1 LPISTPLSL
10 CYRLGMPVPRSESTA
25 TPHGQRTL
33 AALSAAQLTA
43 SKRPFLQY
51 LTSLIQTAR
60 WQLFAAVLI
69 MTFTSL
75 TEGLGV
81 ALLFPILQVAGF
93 NLANQ
98 GHVGHYT
105 GEVRDLLVLSGLRP
119 SLWLAT
125 LLLIFML
132 LMALRSLF
140 SRIQSVLTFRTALGY
155 ELALSRRLYQ
165 AIINADWLFLVR
177 RRSSDF
183 THALTAELA
192 RVATCTYLLI
202 GALANGI
209 LALVYIAIALKLS
222 AGMTLLVLAT
232 GAVLLLLSRRWMRD
246 VHRGGSAVSE
256 SVSEVYSAATEH
268 LQNLKAMKFYDA
280 QTSDLEMFSSLQSS
294 ALQQSLQNTRSQAA
308 AAFWF
313 EAGSLLVLGAIIFA
327 SLQILNVAPA
337 SILLLLAVFTRLFPR
352 LAAGQSQLQAF
363 LTELPAFENLM
374 TIYQECVAN
383 AEVPSGPGPPPDLS
397 PAHEIR
403 LDHVGFRYEPDRP
416 LVLDDLS
423 LAIAAGRVTAI
434 VGSSGAGK
442 STVADLINGLLAPLT
457 GQVLVD
463 GVELTPQTARAWRRH
478 VGYVAQDTV
487 LFHDTV
493 RNNLR
498 WANPD
503 ASEKEMRESLG
514 LAAAEFVFELPQGLD
529 TTVGDRGMLLSHG
542 QRQRIAL
549 ARALLRK
556 PGLLILDEATS
567 SLDFDNEKRILDAI
581 ERLQGRA
588 TVLLIAHRISAIQRA
603 EIIYVIENGRVAESG
618 DWQSLS
624 NQPSHRV
631 GSLFRLQDA
640 MA

>member
-1 LPISTPLSL
+1 
-10 CYRLGMPVPRSESTA
+10 MPAPRSDSPA
-25 TPHGQRTL
+25 APHGQRAL
-33 AALSAAQLTA
+33 AALSADQLA
-43 SKRPFLQY
+43 AYRRPILEFLS
-51 LTSLIQTAR
+51 SLIRIAR
-60 WQLFAAVLI
+60 WQLLAAVLI

-105 GEVRDLLVLSGLRP
+105 GEVRVLLVQSGLSP

-140 SRIQSVLTFRTALGY
+140 SRVQSVLTFRTVLTY

-202 GALANGI
+202 GTMSNAI
-209 LALVYIAIALKLS
+209 LALVYIGLALKLS
-222 AGMTLLVLAT
+222 AGMTCLVLAT
-232 GAVLLLLSRRWMRD
+232 GAVLLLVSRRWMRA
-246 VHRGGSAVSE
+246 VHASGTAVSE
-256 SVSEVYSAATEH
+256 SVSEVYASATEH

-280 QTSDLEMFSSLQSS
+280 QSSDLAMFSSLQSS
-294 ALQQSLQNTRSQAA
+294 ALQQSLESTRSQAA

-313 EAGSLLVLGAIIFA
+313 EAGSLMVLGGIIFA

-337 SILLLLAVFTRLFPR
+337 SILLLLAVFTRLIPR
-352 LAAGQSQLQAF
+352 LAAGQNQLQAF
-363 LTELPAFENLM
+363 LSELPAFENLM
-374 TIYQECVAN
+374 TIYRECLAN
-383 AEVPSGPGPPPDLS
+383 AEVPAAAGPGPSL
-397 PAHEIR
+397 AHEIR
-403 LDHVGFRYEPDRP
+403 LEQVGFRYDAQRP
-416 LVLDDLS
+416 MVLEDLS
-423 LAIAAGRVTAI
+423 LTIAAGKVTAI

-442 STVADLINGLLAPLT
+442 STLADLVNGLLSPLT
-457 GQVLVD
+457 GRVLVD
-463 GVELTPQTARAWRRH
+463 GAELTAQSARAWRRH

-493 RNNLR
+493 RANLR
-498 WANPD
+498 WAKPE
-503 ASEKEMRESLG
+503 ASEEEMRESLC

-567 SLDFDNEKRILDAI
+567 SLDLDNEKRILDAI
-581 ERLQGRA
+581 ERLQGRT
-588 TVLLIAHRISAIQRA
+588 TVLLIAHRVSAIQRA
-603 EIIYVIENGRVAESG
+603 EMIYVIEHGSVAELG
-618 DWQSLS
+618 DWPSLS
-624 NQPSHRV
+624 NSPSSRV
-631 GSLFRLQDA
+631 GSLFRLQDVFA
-640 MA
+640 

>member
-1 LPISTPLSL
+1 
-10 CYRLGMPVPRSESTA
+10 MPAPRSESA
-25 TPHGQRTL
+25 PHAAVSLDL
-33 AALSAAQLTA
+33 AS
-43 SKRPFLQY
+43 SKRPFQQY
-51 LTSLIQTAR
+51 ISSLIQIAR
-60 WQLFAAVLI
+60 WQLVAAVVI
-69 MTFTSL
+69 MTVTSL

-105 GEVRDLLVLSGLRP
+105 GEVRDLLVRSGLRP
-119 SLWLAT
+119 SLWLAS

-132 LMALRSLF
+132 LMTLRSLF
-140 SRIQSVLTFRTALGY
+140 SRMQSVLTLHTALTY
-155 ELALSRRLYQ
+155 ELSLGRRLYQ
-165 AIINADWLFLVR
+165 AIINADWLFLVS

-183 THALTAELA
+183 THALTGELT
-192 RVATCTYLLI
+192 RVSTCTYLVIATL
-202 GALANGI
+202 GNAI

-222 AGMTLLVLAT
+222 AGMTSLVLAT
-232 GAVLLLLSRRWMRD
+232 GAILLLFSRRWMRA
-246 VHRGGSAVSE
+246 VHQSGAAVSE

-280 QTSDLEMFSSLQSS
+280 QTSDLQMFSSLQSS
-294 ALQQSLQNTRSQAA
+294 ALQQTLESTRSQAA
-308 AAFWF
+308 GAFWF
-313 EAGSLLVLGAIIFA
+313 EAGSLIVLGAIIFA

-352 LAAGQSQLQAF
+352 LAATQGQLQAF
-363 LTELPAFENLM
+363 LSELPAFENLM
-374 TIYQECVAN
+374 TIYRECVAN
-383 AEVPSGPGPPPDLS
+383 AESPGSLSSGPAL
-397 PAHEIR
+397 AHEIR
-403 LDHVGFRYEPDRP
+403 LERVGFRYDADRP
-416 LVLDDLS
+416 LVLSDLS
-423 LAIAAGRVTAI
+423 LTIAAGRVTAI

-442 STVADLINGLLAPLT
+442 STVADLVNGLLSPGT
-457 GQVLVD
+457 GRVLID
-463 GVELTPQTARAWRRH
+463 GVELTPQAARAWRRH

-487 LFHDTV
+487 LFHNTV
-493 RNNLR
+493 RANLS
-498 WANPD
+498 WANPH
-503 ASEKEMRESLG
+503 ASEQEMKESLS

-581 ERLQGRA
+581 ERLKGRA
-588 TVLLIAHRISAIQRA
+588 TVLLIAHRVSAIQRA
-603 EIIYVIENGRVAESG
+603 DIIYLIENGSVAESG
-618 DWQSLS
+618 DWQTLS
-624 NQPSHRV
+624 SRPSQRV

-640 MA
+640 LA

>member
-1 LPISTPLSL
+1 
-10 CYRLGMPVPRSESTA
+10 MPAPRSDSPA
-25 TPHGQRTL
+25 TPNGQRTL
-33 AALSAAQLTA
+33 AALSADQLAA
-43 SKRPFLQY
+43 SRRPILEY
-51 LTSLIQTAR
+51 ISSLIRTAR
-60 WQLFAAVLI
+60 WQLLAAVLI
-69 MTFTSL
+69 MAFTSL

-105 GEVRDLLVLSGLRP
+105 GEVRALLVQSRLSP

-140 SRIQSVLTFRTALGY
+140 SRVQSVLTFRTVLTY

-183 THALTAELA
+183 THALTAELT

-202 GALANGI
+202 GTMSNAI
-209 LALVYIAIALKLS
+209 LAVVYIAIALKLS
-222 AGMTLLVLAT
+222 AGMTSLVLAT
-232 GAVLLLLSRRWMRD
+232 GAVLLLVSRRWMRA
-246 VHRGGSAVSE
+246 VHASGTAVSE
-256 SVSEVYSAATEH
+256 SVSEVYASATEH

-280 QTSDLEMFSSLQSS
+280 QSSDLAMFSSLQSS
-294 ALQQSLQNTRSQAA
+294 ALQQSLESTRSQAA

-313 EAGSLLVLGAIIFA
+313 EAGSLMLLGGIVFA
-327 SLQILNVAPA
+327 SLEILNVAPA
-337 SILLLLAVFTRLFPR
+337 SILLLLAVFTRLIPR

-363 LTELPAFENLM
+363 LSELPAFENLM
-374 TIYQECVAN
+374 TIYRECVAN
-383 AEVPSGPGPPPDLS
+383 AEVPGAAGPPPL
-397 PAHEIR
+397 AHEIR
-403 LDHVGFRYEPDRP
+403 LERVGFRYEALRP
-416 LVLDDLS
+416 MVLEDLS
-423 LAIAAGRVTAI
+423 LTIAAGKVTAI

-442 STVADLINGLLAPLT
+442 STVADLVNGLLSPLT
-457 GQVLVD
+457 GRVLVD
-463 GVELTPQTARAWRRH
+463 DAELTPQSARAWRRH

-493 RNNLR
+493 RANLR
-498 WANPD
+498 WAKPD
-503 ASEKEMRESLG
+503 ASEQEMRESLS

-567 SLDFDNEKRILDAI
+567 SLDLDNEKRILDAI
-581 ERLQGRA
+581 EQLQGRT
-588 TVLLIAHRISAIQRA
+588 TVLLIAHRVSAIQRA
-603 EIIYVIENGRVAESG
+603 QMIYVIDNGGVAELG

-624 NQPSHRV
+624 SRPSQRV

-640 MA
+640 LA

>member
-1 LPISTPLSL
+1 
-10 CYRLGMPVPRSESTA
+10 MPVPRSDS
-25 TPHGQRTL
+25 TL
-33 AALSAAQLTA
+33 AGRSL
-43 SKRPFLQY
+43 LQY
-51 LTSLIQTAR
+51 ISSLIQIAR
-60 WQLFAAVLI
+60 WQLFAAVVI

-105 GEVRDLLVLSGLRP
+105 GEVRALLVHSGLRP
-119 SLWLAT
+119 SLWLAF
-125 LLLIFML
+125 LLMIFML

-140 SRIQSVLTFRTALGY
+140 NRVQSVLTFRTVLTF

-165 AIINADWLFLVR
+165 AIINSDWLFLVR

-183 THALTAELA
+183 THALTAEMT

-202 GALANGI
+202 GTVSSAI
-209 LALVYIAIALKLS
+209 LSLVYIAIALKLS
-222 AGMTLLVLAT
+222 TGMTLLVLAT
-232 GAVLLLLSRRWMRD
+232 GAVLLLVSRRWMRS
-246 VHRGGSAVSE
+246 VHQSGTAVSE
-256 SVSEVYSAATEH
+256 SMSEVYSAATEH

-280 QTSDLEMFSSLQSS
+280 QTSDLAMFSSLQSS
-294 ALQQSLQNTRSQAA
+294 ALQQSFDNTRGQAA

-313 EAGSLLVLGAIIFA
+313 EAGSLLLLGAIIFA
-327 SLQILNVAPA
+327 SLQILNIAPA

-352 LAAGQSQLQAF
+352 LEAGQSQLQAF
-363 LTELPAFENLM
+363 LSEVPAFENLM
-374 TIYQECVAN
+374 RIQGECVAN
-383 AEVPSGPGPPPDLS
+383 AEIPATSGSGPAL
-397 PAHEIR
+397 AHEIR
-403 LDHVGFRYEPDRP
+403 LERVSFRYEIDRP

-423 LAIAAGRVTAI
+423 LTIAAGKVTAI

-442 STVADLINGLLAPLT
+442 STVADLVDGLLSPLT
-457 GQVLVD
+457 GRVLVD
-463 GVELTPQTARAWRRH
+463 GVELTPQAARSWRRH

-493 RNNLR
+493 RANLR

-503 ASEKEMRESLG
+503 ATEHEMQESLG
-514 LAAAEFVFELPQGLD
+514 LAAADFVFALPQGLD

-567 SLDFDNEKRILDAI
+567 SLDFDNENRILEAI
-581 ERLQGRA
+581 EQLLSRT

-603 EIIYVIENGRVAESG
+603 AMIYVVENGRVAEYG
-618 DWQSLS
+618 DWQSLIS
-624 NQPSHRV
+624 RPSHRV

-640 MA
+640 LA

>member
-1 LPISTPLSL
+1 
-10 CYRLGMPVPRSESTA
+10 MPFPRSDSPA

-33 AALSAAQLTA
+33 AALSAGRLAA

-51 LTSLIQTAR
+51 LSSLMQIAR
-60 WQLFAAVLI
+60 WQLIAAVVI

-105 GEVRDLLVLSGLRP
+105 GEVRALLLRSGLRP
-119 SLWLAT
+119 TLWLAT

-140 SRIQSVLTFRTALGY
+140 SRMQSVLTFRTVLTY

-183 THALTAELA
+183 THALTGELT

-202 GALANGI
+202 GTLANAI

-222 AGMTLLVLAT
+222 AGMTSLVLAT
-232 GAVLLLLSRRWMRD
+232 GAALLLVSRRWMRA
-246 VHRGGSAVSE
+246 VHESGTAVSE

-294 ALQQSLQNTRSQAA
+294 ALQQSLNNTRGQAA

-313 EAGSLLVLGAIIFA
+313 EAGSLIVLGAIIFA

-337 SILLLLAVFTRLFPR
+337 SMLLLLAVFTRLFPR

-363 LTELPAFENLM
+363 LSELPAFENLM
-374 TIYQECVAN
+374 TIYSECAAN
-383 AEVPSGPGPPPDLS
+383 AEVPGAIGPGPALT
-397 PAHEIR
+397 HEIR
-403 LDHVGFRYEPDRP
+403 LDRVGFRYDAERP
-416 LVLDDLS
+416 LVLENLS
-423 LAIAAGRVTAI
+423 LTIAAGRVTAI

-442 STVADLINGLLAPLT
+442 STVADLVNGLLSPIT
-457 GQVLVD
+457 GRVLVD

-493 RNNLR
+493 RANLR

-503 ASEKEMRESLG
+503 ASEQEMRESLG

-581 ERLQGRA
+581 ERLKGRA
-588 TVLLIAHRISAIQRA
+588 TILLIAHRVSAIQRA
-603 EIIYVIENGRVAESG
+603 EMIYVIEAGCVAESG
-618 DWQSLS
+618 DWQGLS
-624 NQPSHRV
+624 SRPSHRV

-640 MA
+640 LA

>member
-1 LPISTPLSL
+1 
-10 CYRLGMPVPRSESTA
+10 MPVPPIDSPA
-25 TPHGQRTL
+25 TPH
-33 AALSAAQLTA
+33 AQWTA
-43 SKRPFLQY
+43 DRWSESKHPILQY
-51 LTSLIQTAR
+51 ISSLIQIAR
-60 WQLFAAVLI
+60 WRLVAAVVI
-69 MTFTSL
+69 MTITSL

-105 GEVRDLLVLSGLRP
+105 GEVRELLLHSGLAPR
-119 SLWLAT
+119 LWLAT

-140 SRIQSVLTFRTALGY
+140 SRVQSVLTFRTVLSY
-155 ELALSRRLYQ
+155 ELALGRRLYQ
-165 AIINADWLFLVR
+165 AIINADWPYLVR

-192 RVATCTYLLI
+192 RVATSTYLLI
-202 GALANGI
+202 GTLANAI

-222 AGMTLLVLAT
+222 AGMTILVLAT
-232 GAVLLLLSRRWMRD
+232 GAALLLISRRWIRA
-246 VHRGGSAVSE
+246 VHEGGTAVSE

-280 QTSDLEMFSSLQSS
+280 QTSDLAMFSSLQSA
-294 ALQQSLQNTRSQAA
+294 ALQQSLDNTRSQAA

-313 EAGSLLVLGAIIFA
+313 EAGSLAVLGAIIFA

-337 SILLLLAVFTRLFPR
+337 SILLLLAVFTRLIPR
-352 LAAGQSQLQAF
+352 LAAGQGQLQAF
-363 LTELPAFENLM
+363 LIDLPAFENLM
-374 TIYQECVAN
+374 TMYRGCVAN
-383 AEVPSGPGPPPDLS
+383 AEARSDAALAPSL
-397 PAHEIR
+397 AKEIR
-403 LDHVGFRYEPDRP
+403 LDRVSFQYETERP
-416 LVLDDLS
+416 MVLEGLS
-423 LAIAAGRVTAI
+423 LTIEAGKITAI

-442 STVADLINGLLAPLT
+442 STIADLVNGLLSPNA
-457 GQVLVD
+457 GRVLVD
-463 GVELTPQTARAWRRH
+463 GAELTAQTARAWRRH

-493 RNNLR
+493 RANLR
-498 WANPD
+498 WAKPD
-503 ASEKEMRESLG
+503 ASEQEMLAG
-514 LAAAEFVFELPQGLD
+514 LTLAAAEFVLELPQGLD

-556 PGLLILDEATS
+556 PGLLILDEATN
-567 SLDFDNEKRILDAI
+567 SLDFENEKRILDAI
-581 ERLQGRA
+581 ERLHGQT
-588 TVLLIAHRISAIQRA
+588 TVLIIAHRVSAIQRA
-603 EIIYVIENGRVAESG
+603 DMIHVIENGHVAESG

-624 NQPSHRV
+624 LRPSDRV

-640 MA
+640 LPHFHFSGE

>member
-1 LPISTPLSL
+1 
-10 CYRLGMPVPRSESTA
+10 
-25 TPHGQRTL
+25 
-33 AALSAAQLTA
+33 
-43 SKRPFLQY
+43 LQY
-51 LTSLIQTAR
+51 IASLIEISR
-60 WQLFAAVLI
+60 WQLVAAVII
-69 MTFTSL
+69 MTVTSL

-105 GEVRDLLVLSGLRP
+105 GEVRNLLVRSGLRP
-119 SLWLAT
+119 SLWLAS

-140 SRIQSVLTFRTALGY
+140 SRMQSVLTLRTALTY
-155 ELALSRRLYQ
+155 ELSLGRRLYQ

-183 THALTAELA
+183 THALTGELS
-192 RVATCTYLLI
+192 RVSACTYLLI
-202 GALANGI
+202 GTLGNAI

-222 AGMTLLVLAT
+222 AGMTSLVLAT
-232 GAVLLLLSRRWMRD
+232 GVALLLLSRRWMRA
-246 VHRGGSAVSE
+246 VHRSGTAVSE

-280 QTSDLEMFSSLQSS
+280 QTSDLAMFSSLQSS
-294 ALQQSLQNTRSQAA
+294 ALQQTLESTRSQAA

-313 EAGSLLVLGAIIFA
+313 EAGSLIVLGTIIVA

-352 LAAGQSQLQAF
+352 LAATQGQLQAF
-363 LTELPAFENLM
+363 LSELPAFENVM
-374 TIYQECVAN
+374 TMYHDCVAN
-383 AEVPSGPGPPPDLS
+383 AEVSGATSSGAAL
-397 PAHEIR
+397 AHEIR
-403 LDHVGFRYEPDRP
+403 LERVAFRYDADRP
-416 LVLDDLS
+416 LVLKDLS
-423 LAIAAGRVTAI
+423 LTIAAGKVTAI
-434 VGSSGAGK
+434 VGSSGTGK
-442 STVADLINGLLAPLT
+442 STVADLVNGLLSPGT
-457 GQVLVD
+457 GRVLID
-463 GVELTPQTARAWRRH
+463 GAELTSQAARAWRRH

-493 RNNLR
+493 RANLR
-498 WANPD
+498 WANPE
-503 ASEKEMRESLG
+503 ASEREMKESLS

-549 ARALLRK
+549 ARALLRR

-567 SLDFDNEKRILDAI
+567 SLDFDNERRILDAI
-581 ERLQGRA
+581 EQLKGRA
-588 TVLLIAHRISAIQRA
+588 TVLLIAHRVSAIQRA
-603 EIIYVIENGRVAESG
+603 DMIYLIENGLVAESG
-618 DWQSLS
+618 DWQTLS
-624 NQPSHRV
+624 SRPSQRV

-640 MA
+640 LA

>member
-1 LPISTPLSL
+1 
-10 CYRLGMPVPRSESTA
+10 MPVPRSDS
-25 TPHGQRTL
+25 TL
-33 AALSAAQLTA
+33 AA
-43 SKRPFLQY
+43 RPLLQY
-51 LTSLIQTAR
+51 ISSLIQIAR
-60 WQLFAAVLI
+60 WQLFAAVVI

-105 GEVRDLLVLSGLRP
+105 GEVRALLVHSGLRP
-119 SLWLAT
+119 SLWLAF
-125 LLLIFML
+125 LLMIFML

-140 SRIQSVLTFRTALGY
+140 NRVQSVLTFRTVLTF

-165 AIINADWLFLVR
+165 AIINSDWLFLVR

-183 THALTAELA
+183 THALTAEMT

-202 GALANGI
+202 GTVSSAI
-209 LALVYIAIALKLS
+209 LSLVYIAIALKLS
-222 AGMTLLVLAT
+222 AGMTSLVLAT
-232 GAVLLLLSRRWMRD
+232 GAVLLLVSRRWMRS
-246 VHRGGSAVSE
+246 VHQSGTAVSE
-256 SVSEVYSAATEH
+256 SMSEVYSAATEH

-280 QTSDLEMFSSLQSS
+280 QTSDLAMFSSLQSS
-294 ALQQSLQNTRSQAA
+294 ALQQSFDNTRGQAA

-313 EAGSLLVLGAIIFA
+313 EAGSLLLLGAIIFA
-327 SLQILNVAPA
+327 SLQILNIAPA

-352 LAAGQSQLQAF
+352 LEAGQSQLQAF
-363 LTELPAFENLM
+363 LSEVPAFENLM
-374 TIYQECVAN
+374 RIQGECVAN
-383 AEVPSGPGPPPDLS
+383 AEIPATSGSGPAL
-397 PAHEIR
+397 AHEIR
-403 LDHVGFRYEPDRP
+403 LERVSFRYEIERP

-423 LAIAAGRVTAI
+423 LTIAAGKVTAI

-442 STVADLINGLLAPLT
+442 STVADLVDGLLSPLT
-457 GQVLVD
+457 GRVLVD
-463 GVELTPQTARAWRRH
+463 GVELTPQAARSWRRH

-493 RNNLR
+493 RANLR

-503 ASEKEMRESLG
+503 ATEHEMQESLG
-514 LAAAEFVFELPQGLD
+514 LAAADFVFALPQGLD

-567 SLDFDNEKRILDAI
+567 SLDFDNENRILEAI
-581 ERLQGRA
+581 EQLLSRT

-603 EIIYVIENGRVAESG
+603 AMIYVVENGRVAEYG
-618 DWQSLS
+618 DWQSLIS
-624 NQPSHRV
+624 RPSHRV

-640 MA
+640 LA

>member
-1 LPISTPLSL
+1 
-10 CYRLGMPVPRSESTA
+10 MPVPRSDS
-25 TPHGQRTL
+25 TL
-33 AALSAAQLTA
+33 AGRSL
-43 SKRPFLQY
+43 LQY
-51 LTSLIQTAR
+51 ISSLIQIAR
-60 WQLFAAVLI
+60 WQLFAAVVI

-105 GEVRDLLVLSGLRP
+105 GEVRALLVQSGLRP
-119 SLWLAT
+119 SLWLAS

-140 SRIQSVLTFRTALGY
+140 NRVQSVLTFRTVLTF

-183 THALTAELA
+183 THALTAELT

-202 GALANGI
+202 GTVSSAI
-209 LALVYIAIALKLS
+209 LSLVYIAIALKLS
-222 AGMTLLVLAT
+222 AGMTSLVLAT
-232 GAVLLLLSRRWMRD
+232 GAVLLLVSRRWMRS
-246 VHRGGSAVSE
+246 VHQSGTAVSE
-256 SVSEVYSAATEH
+256 SMSEVYSAATEH

-280 QTSDLEMFSSLQSS
+280 QTSDLAMFSSLQSS
-294 ALQQSLQNTRSQAA
+294 ALQQSLSNTRSQAA

-313 EAGSLLVLGAIIFA
+313 EAGSLLVLGGIIFA

-352 LAAGQSQLQAF
+352 LTAAQSQLQAF
-363 LTELPAFENLM
+363 LGELPAFENVM
-374 TIYQECVAN
+374 TMYQECLAN
-383 AEVPSGPGPPPDLS
+383 AEVPGLGAAGPAL
-397 PAHEIR
+397 AHEIR
-403 LDHVGFRYEPDRP
+403 LEQVSFRYDAERP

-423 LAIAAGRVTAI
+423 LTIAAGRVTAI

-442 STVADLINGLLAPLT
+442 STVADLVNGLLSPRT
-457 GQVLVD
+457 GRVLVD
-463 GVELTPQTARAWRRH
+463 GVALTPHTARAWRRH

-493 RNNLR
+493 RANLY

-503 ASEKEMRESLG
+503 ASEQEMRESLS
-514 LAAAEFVFELPQGLD
+514 LAAAEFVYELPQGLD

-581 ERLQGRA
+581 ERLQGRT
-588 TVLLIAHRISAIQRA
+588 TVLMIAHRVSAIQLA
-603 EIIYVIENGRVAESG
+603 EMIFVIEDGRVAESG

-624 NQPSHRV
+624 TRPSPRV

-640 MA
+640 LA

>member
-1 LPISTPLSL
+1 
-10 CYRLGMPVPRSESTA
+10 MPVPRSESTA

-33 AALSAAQLTA
+33 AALSAAQLAA

-105 GEVRDLLVLSGLRP
+105 GEVRALLVQSRLSP

-125 LLLIFML
+125 LLLIFIL

-140 SRIQSVLTFRTALGY
+140 SRVQSVLTFRTVLTY

-165 AIINADWLFLVR
+165 AIISADWPFLVR
-177 RRSSDF
+177 SRSSDF
-183 THALTAELA
+183 THALTAELT

-202 GALANGI
+202 GALANAI
-209 LALVYIAIALKLS
+209 LALVYIALALKLS
-222 AGMTLLVLAT
+222 AGMTSLLLAT
-232 GAVLLLLSRRWMRD
+232 GAVLLLVSRRWMRA
-246 VHRGGSAVSE
+246 VHASGTAVSE
-256 SVSEVYSAATEH
+256 SVSEVYASATEH

-280 QTSDLEMFSSLQSS
+280 QSSDLAMFSSLQSS
-294 ALQQSLQNTRSQAA
+294 ALEQSLESTRSQAA

-313 EAGSLLVLGAIIFA
+313 EAGSLMVLGGIIFA

-337 SILLLLAVFTRLFPR
+337 SILLLLAIFTRLLPR
-352 LAAGQSQLQAF
+352 LTAGQSQLQAF
-363 LTELPAFENLM
+363 LSELPAFENLM
-374 TIYQECVAN
+374 TIYGECVAN
-383 AEVPSGPGPPPDLS
+383 AEVPGAAGPGPSL
-397 PAHEIR
+397 AHETR
-403 LDHVGFRYEPDRP
+403 LDRVGFRYDAQRP
-416 LVLDDLS
+416 IVLKDLS
-423 LAIAAGRVTAI
+423 LTIAAGKVTAI

-442 STVADLINGLLAPLT
+442 STVADLVNGLLSPLS
-457 GQVLVD
+457 GRVLID
-463 GVELTPQTARAWRRH
+463 GAELTPQSARAWRRH
-478 VGYVAQDTV
+478 VGYVAQDSV

-493 RNNLR
+493 RANLR
-498 WANPD
+498 WAKPE
-503 ASEKEMRESLG
+503 ASEEEMRESLS
-514 LAAAEFVFELPQGLD
+514 LAAAEFVFALPQGLD

-556 PGLLILDEATS
+556 PGLLILDEGTS
-567 SLDFDNEKRILDAI
+567 RLDLDK
-581 ERLQGRA
+581 
-588 TVLLIAHRISAIQRA
+588 
-603 EIIYVIENGRVAESG
+603 
-618 DWQSLS
+618 
-624 NQPSHRV
+624 
-631 GSLFRLQDA
+631 
-640 MA
+640 

>member
-1 LPISTPLSL
+1 
-10 CYRLGMPVPRSESTA
+10 MPVPRSESA
-25 TPHGQRTL
+25 PHAAVSLGRL
-33 AALSAAQLTA
+33 AS

-51 LTSLIQTAR
+51 ISSLVQISR
-60 WQLFAAVLI
+60 WQLIAAVVI
-69 MTFTSL
+69 MTVTSL

-105 GEVRDLLVLSGLRP
+105 GEVRDLLVRSGLRP
-119 SLWLAT
+119 SLWLAS

-140 SRIQSVLTFRTALGY
+140 SRMQSVLTLRTALNY
-155 ELALSRRLYQ
+155 ELSLGRRLYQ

-183 THALTAELA
+183 THALTGELT
-192 RVATCTYLLI
+192 RVSTCTYLLI
-202 GALANGI
+202 GTLANAI

-222 AGMTLLVLAT
+222 AGMTSLVLAT
-232 GAVLLLLSRRWMRD
+232 GAALLLLSRRWMRA
-246 VHRGGSAVSE
+246 VHRSGAAVSE

-280 QTSDLEMFSSLQSS
+280 QTSDLAMFSSLQSS
-294 ALQQSLQNTRSQAA
+294 ALQQTLASTRSQAA

-313 EAGSLLVLGAIIFA
+313 EAGSLIVLGAIIFA
-327 SLQILNVAPA
+327 SLEILNVAPA

-352 LAAGQSQLQAF
+352 LAATQGQLQAF
-363 LTELPAFENLM
+363 LGELPAFENLM
-374 TIYQECVAN
+374 TIYRECLAN
-383 AEVPSGPGPPPDLS
+383 AEVPGATGSGPAL
-397 PAHEIR
+397 AHEIR
-403 LDHVGFRYEPDRP
+403 LERVAFRYDADRP
-416 LVLDDLS
+416 LVLKDLS
-423 LAIAAGRVTAI
+423 LTIAAGRVTAI

-442 STVADLINGLLAPLT
+442 STVADLVNGLLSPGT
-457 GQVLVD
+457 GRVLID
-463 GVELTPQTARAWRRH
+463 GAELTPQAARAWRRH

-493 RNNLR
+493 RANLR

-503 ASEKEMRESLG
+503 ASEQEMKESLS

-581 ERLQGRA
+581 EQLKGRA
-588 TVLLIAHRISAIQRA
+588 TVLLIAHRVSAIQRA
-603 EIIYVIENGRVAESG
+603 DVIYLIENGSVAESG
-618 DWQSLS
+618 DWQTLS
-624 NQPSHRV
+624 TRPSQRV

-640 MA
+640 LA

>member
-1 LPISTPLSL
+1 MS
-10 CYRLGMPVPRSESTA
+10 VPRSESA
-25 TPHGQRTL
+25 PLGQRTL
-33 AALSAAQLTA
+33 AAS

-51 LTSLIQTAR
+51 IASLIQISW
-60 WQLFAAVLI
+60 WQLVAAVII
-69 MTFTSL
+69 MTVTSL

-105 GEVRDLLVLSGLRP
+105 GEVRNILVRSGLRP
-119 SLWLAT
+119 SLWLAL

-140 SRIQSVLTFRTALGY
+140 SRMQSVLTLRTALTY
-155 ELALSRRLYQ
+155 ELSLGRRLYQ

-183 THALTAELA
+183 THALTGELS
-192 RVATCTYLLI
+192 RVSACTYLLI
-202 GALANGI
+202 GTLGNAI

-222 AGMTLLVLAT
+222 AGMTSLVLAT
-232 GAVLLLLSRRWMRD
+232 GVALLLLSRRWMRA
-246 VHRGGSAVSE
+246 VHQSGTAVSE
-256 SVSEVYSAATEH
+256 TVSEVYSAATEH

-280 QTSDLEMFSSLQSS
+280 QTSDLAMFSSLQSS
-294 ALQQSLQNTRSQAA
+294 ALQQTLESTRSQAA

-313 EAGSLLVLGAIIFA
+313 EAGSLIVLGTIIVA

-352 LAAGQSQLQAF
+352 LAATQGQLQAF
-363 LTELPAFENLM
+363 LSELPAFENLM
-374 TIYQECVAN
+374 TIYQDCVAN
-383 AEVPSGPGPPPDLS
+383 AEVPGATSSGPAL
-397 PAHEIR
+397 AHEIR
-403 LDHVGFRYEPDRP
+403 LERVAFRYDADRP
-416 LVLDDLS
+416 LVLKDLS
-423 LAIAAGRVTAI
+423 LTIAAGKVTAI
-434 VGSSGAGK
+434 VGSSGTGK
-442 STVADLINGLLAPLT
+442 STVADLVNGLLSPGT
-457 GQVLVD
+457 GRVLID
-463 GVELTPQTARAWRRH
+463 GAELTPQAARAWRRH

-493 RNNLR
+493 RANLR

-503 ASEKEMRESLG
+503 ASEREMKESLS

-549 ARALLRK
+549 ARALLRR

-581 ERLQGRA
+581 EQLKGRT
-588 TVLLIAHRISAIQRA
+588 TVLLIAHRVSAIQRA
-603 EIIYVIENGRVAESG
+603 DMIYLIENGLVAESG
-618 DWQSLS
+618 DWQTLS
-624 NQPSHRV
+624 SRPSQRV

-640 MA
+640 LA

>member
-1 LPISTPLSL
+1 
-10 CYRLGMPVPRSESTA
+10 MPVPRGES
-25 TPHGQRTL
+25 
-33 AALSAAQLTA
+33 ALHEQ
-43 SKRPFLQY
+43 RPFAASSKHPALQY
-51 LTSLIQTAR
+51 IASLIQISR
-60 WQLFAAVLI
+60 WQLVAAVII
-69 MTFTSL
+69 MTMTSL

-105 GEVRDLLVLSGLRP
+105 GEVQNLLVRSGLRP
-119 SLWLAT
+119 SLWLAS
-125 LLLIFML
+125 LLLLFML

-140 SRIQSVLTFRTALGY
+140 SSMQSVLTLRTALTY
-155 ELALSRRLYQ
+155 ELSLGRRLYQ

-183 THALTAELA
+183 THALTGELT
-192 RVATCTYLLI
+192 RVSACTFLLI
-202 GALANGI
+202 GTLGNAI
-209 LALVYIAIALKLS
+209 LSLVYIAIALKLS
-222 AGMTLLVLAT
+222 AGMTSLVLAT
-232 GAVLLLLSRRWMRD
+232 GAILLLLSRRWMRA
-246 VHRGGSAVSE
+246 VHRSGTAVSE

-280 QTSDLEMFSSLQSS
+280 QTSDLAMFSSLQST
-294 ALQQSLQNTRSQAA
+294 ALQQTLASTRSQAA

-313 EAGSLLVLGAIIFA
+313 EAGYLIVLGAIIFA
-327 SLQILNVAPA
+327 SLQVLNVAPA

-352 LAAGQSQLQAF
+352 LAATQGQLQAF
-363 LTELPAFENLM
+363 LSELPAFENLM
-374 TIYQECVAN
+374 TIYRECVAN
-383 AEVPSGPGPPPDLS
+383 AEVPATSGFGPAL
-397 PAHEIR
+397 AHEIR
-403 LDHVGFRYEPDRP
+403 LERVAFRYDADRP
-416 LVLDDLS
+416 LVLKDLS
-423 LAIAAGRVTAI
+423 LTIAAGKATAI

-442 STVADLINGLLAPLT
+442 STVADLVNGLLSPGT
-457 GQVLVD
+457 GRVLVD
-463 GVELTPQTARAWRRH
+463 GAELTPQAARAWRRH

-493 RNNLR
+493 RANLR

-503 ASEKEMRESLG
+503 ASENEMRESLS

-567 SLDFDNEKRILDAI
+567 SLDIDNEKRILDAI
-581 ERLQGRA
+581 EQLKGRA

-603 EIIYVIENGRVAESG
+603 DMIYLIENGSVAESG
-618 DWQSLS
+618 NWQTLS
-624 NQPSHRV
+624 SRPSQRV

-640 MA
+640 LA

>member
-1 LPISTPLSL
+1 
-10 CYRLGMPVPRSESTA
+10 MPVPRSESA
-25 TPHGQRTL
+25 PLGQRAF
-33 AALSAAQLTA
+33 AAS

-51 LTSLIQTAR
+51 LASLIQISR
-60 WQLFAAVLI
+60 WQLVAAVII
-69 MTFTSL
+69 MTVTSL

-105 GEVRDLLVLSGLRP
+105 GEVRDLLVRSGLRP
-119 SLWLAT
+119 SLWLAS

-140 SRIQSVLTFRTALGY
+140 SRMQSVLTLRTALTY
-155 ELALSRRLYQ
+155 ELSLGRRLYQ

-183 THALTAELA
+183 THALTGELT
-192 RVATCTYLLI
+192 RVSTCTYLLI
-202 GALANGI
+202 GTLGNAI

-222 AGMTLLVLAT
+222 AGMTSLVLAT
-232 GAVLLLLSRRWMRD
+232 GAVLLLLSRRWMRA
-246 VHRGGSAVSE
+246 VHQSGTAVSE

-280 QTSDLEMFSSLQSS
+280 QTSDLAMFSSLQSS
-294 ALQQSLQNTRSQAA
+294 ALQQTLESTRSQAA

-313 EAGSLLVLGAIIFA
+313 EAGSLIVLGAIIFA

-352 LAAGQSQLQAF
+352 LAATQGQLQAF
-363 LTELPAFENLM
+363 LSELPAFENLM
-374 TIYQECVAN
+374 TIYHECVAN
-383 AEVPSGPGPPPDLS
+383 AEVPGAASSGPAL
-397 PAHEIR
+397 AHEIR
-403 LDHVGFRYEPDRP
+403 LERVAFRYDADRP
-416 LVLDDLS
+416 LVLKDLS
-423 LAIAAGRVTAI
+423 LTIAAGKVTAI

-442 STVADLINGLLAPLT
+442 STVADLVNGLLSPGT
-457 GQVLVD
+457 GRVLID
-463 GVELTPQTARAWRRH
+463 GAELTPQAARAWRRH

-493 RNNLR
+493 RANLR

-503 ASEKEMRESLG
+503 ASEQEMKESLS

-581 ERLQGRA
+581 EQLKGRA
-588 TVLLIAHRISAIQRA
+588 TVLLIAHRVSAIQRA
-603 EIIYVIENGRVAESG
+603 DMIYLIENGSVAESG
-618 DWQSLS
+618 DWQTLS
-624 NQPSHRV
+624 SRPSQRV

-640 MA
+640 LA

>member
-1 LPISTPLSL
+1 
-10 CYRLGMPVPRSESTA
+10 MPAPRSDSPA

-33 AALSAAQLTA
+33 AALSADQLVA
-43 SKRPFLQY
+43 SKRPILEY
-51 LTSLIQTAR
+51 VSSLIRIAR
-60 WQLFAAVLI
+60 WQLLAAVLI

-105 GEVRDLLVLSGLRP
+105 GEVRNLLVHSGLSP

-140 SRIQSVLTFRTALGY
+140 SRVQSVLTFRTVLTY

-183 THALTAELA
+183 THALTAELT

-202 GALANGI
+202 GTVSNAI

-222 AGMTLLVLAT
+222 AGMTSLVLAT
-232 GAVLLLLSRRWMRD
+232 GAVLLLVSRRWMRA
-246 VHRGGSAVSE
+246 VHASGTAVSE
-256 SVSEVYSAATEH
+256 SVSEVYASATEH

-280 QTSDLEMFSSLQSS
+280 QNSDLAMFSSLQSS
-294 ALQQSLQNTRSQAA
+294 ALQQSLESTRSQAA

-313 EAGSLLVLGAIIFA
+313 EAGSLMVLGGIIFA

-337 SILLLLAVFTRLFPR
+337 SILLLLAVFTRLIPR

-363 LTELPAFENLM
+363 LSELPAFENLM
-374 TIYQECVAN
+374 TIYRECVAN
-383 AEVPSGPGPPPDLS
+383 AEVPGAAGPGPSL
-397 PAHEIR
+397 AHEIR
-403 LDHVGFRYEPDRP
+403 LERVGFRYDAQRP
-416 LVLDDLS
+416 KVLEDLS
-423 LAIAAGRVTAI
+423 LTIAAGKVTAI

-442 STVADLINGLLAPLT
+442 STVADLVNGLLSPLT
-457 GQVLVD
+457 GRVLVD
-463 GVELTPQTARAWRRH
+463 GVELTPQSARAWRRH

-493 RNNLR
+493 RANLR
-498 WANPD
+498 WAKPE
-503 ASEKEMRESLG
+503 ASEDEMRESLS

-567 SLDFDNEKRILDAI
+567 SLDLDNEKRILDAI
-581 ERLQGRA
+581 EHLQGRT
-588 TVLLIAHRISAIQRA
+588 TVLLIAHRVSAIQRA
-603 EIIYVIENGRVAESG
+603 EMIYVIENGRVAELG
-618 DWQSLS
+618 DWESLS
-624 NQPSHRV
+624 SRPSHRV
-631 GSLFRLQDA
+631 GSLFRLQNVLA
-640 MA
+640 

>member
-1 LPISTPLSL
+1 
-10 CYRLGMPVPRSESTA
+10 MPAPRSDAPA

-33 AALSAAQLTA
+33 AALSADQLA
-43 SKRPFLQY
+43 SSKRPFLQY
-51 LTSLIQTAR
+51 LASLIQISR
-60 WQLFAAVLI
+60 WQLVAAVII
-69 MTFTSL
+69 MTVTSL

-105 GEVRDLLVLSGLRP
+105 GEVRDLLVHSGLRP

-125 LLLIFML
+125 LLLIFLL
-132 LMALRSLF
+132 LMSLRSLF
-140 SRIQSVLTFRTALGY
+140 SRVQSVLTFRTALTY
-155 ELALSRRLYQ
+155 ELSLSRRLYQ

-183 THALTAELA
+183 THALTAELS
-192 RVATCTYLLI
+192 RVSTCTFLLI
-202 GALANGI
+202 GTLANTI
-209 LALVYIAIALKLS
+209 LALVYIALALKLS
-222 AGMTLLVLAT
+222 AGMTALVLAT
-232 GAVLLLLSRRWMRD
+232 GALLLLLSRRWMRA
-246 VHRGGSAVSE
+246 VHQSGTAVSE

-280 QTSDLEMFSSLQSS
+280 QTSDLAMFSSLQSS
-294 ALQQSLQNTRSQAA
+294 ALEQSFSNTRSQAA

-313 EAGSLLVLGAIIFA
+313 EAGSLLVLGGIIFA

-352 LAAGQSQLQAF
+352 LTAAQSQLQAF
-363 LTELPAFENLM
+363 LGELPAFENVM
-374 TIYQECVAN
+374 TMYHECLAN
-383 AEVPSGPGPPPDLS
+383 AEVPGLAAAGPAL
-397 PAHEIR
+397 AHEIR
-403 LDHVGFRYEPDRP
+403 LEQVSFRYDAERP

-442 STVADLINGLLAPLT
+442 STVADLVNGLLSPGT
-457 GQVLVD
+457 GRVLID
-463 GVELTPQTARAWRRH
+463 DAELTPQAARAWRRH

-493 RNNLR
+493 RANLR

-503 ASEKEMRESLG
+503 ASEKDMRESLG

-581 ERLQGRA
+581 ERLQGRT
-588 TVLLIAHRISAIQRA
+588 TVLMIAHRVSAIQLA
-603 EIIYVIENGRVAESG
+603 EMIFVIEDGRVAESG

-624 NQPSHRV
+624 TRPSPRV
-631 GSLFRLQDA
+631 GSLFRLQDVLA
-640 MA
+640 

>member
-1 LPISTPLSL
+1 
-10 CYRLGMPVPRSESTA
+10 MPVPRSESTA

-232 GAVLLLLSRRWMRD
+232 GAVLLLLSRRWLRD

-383 AEVPSGPGPPPDLS
+383 AEVPSAAGPGPQPDLR

-403 LDHVGFRYEPDRP
+403 LEHVGFRYEPDRP
-416 LVLDDLS
+416 LVLNDLS

-442 STVADLINGLLAPLT
+442 STVADLINGLLAPVT

-503 ASEKEMRESLG
+503 ASEEEMREILG

-567 SLDFDNEKRILDAI
+567 SLDLDNEKRILDAI
-581 ERLQGRA
+581 ERLQGRT

-624 NQPSHRV
+624 NKPSHRV

-640 MA
+640 LA

>member
-1 LPISTPLSL
+1 
-10 CYRLGMPVPRSESTA
+10 MPVPRSDS
-25 TPHGQRTL
+25 TL
-33 AALSAAQLTA
+33 AA
-43 SKRPFLQY
+43 RPLLQY
-51 LTSLIQTAR
+51 ISSLIQIAR
-60 WQLFAAVLI
+60 WQLFAAVVI

-105 GEVRDLLVLSGLRP
+105 GEVRALLVYSGLRP
-119 SLWLAT
+119 SLWLAF
-125 LLLIFML
+125 LLSIFML

-140 SRIQSVLTFRTALGY
+140 NRVQSVLTFRTVLTF

-183 THALTAELA
+183 THALTAELT

-202 GALANGI
+202 GTVSSAI
-209 LALVYIAIALKLS
+209 LSLVYIAIALKLS
-222 AGMTLLVLAT
+222 AGMTSLVLAT
-232 GAVLLLLSRRWMRD
+232 GAALLLVSRRWMRS
-246 VHRGGSAVSE
+246 VHQSGTAVSE
-256 SVSEVYSAATEH
+256 SMSEVYSAATEH

-280 QTSDLEMFSSLQSS
+280 QTSDLAMFSSLQSS
-294 ALQQSLQNTRSQAA
+294 ALQQSFDNTRDQAA

-313 EAGSLLVLGAIIFA
+313 EAGSLLLLGAIIFA

-352 LAAGQSQLQAF
+352 LEAGQSQLQAF
-363 LTELPAFENLM
+363 LSEVPAFENLM
-374 TIYQECVAN
+374 KIQAECVAN
-383 AEVPSGPGPPPDLS
+383 AEIPANAGPGPAL
-397 PAHEIR
+397 AHEIR
-403 LDHVGFRYEPDRP
+403 LERVSFRYEIERP

-423 LAIAAGRVTAI
+423 LTIAAGKVTAI

-442 STVADLINGLLAPLT
+442 STVVDLVNGLLSPLT
-457 GQVLVD
+457 GRVLVD
-463 GVELTPQTARAWRRH
+463 GLELTPQAAKSWRRH

-493 RNNLR
+493 RANLR

-503 ASEKEMRESLG
+503 ATEQEMQESLG
-514 LAAAEFVFELPQGLD
+514 LAAADFVFALPKGLD

-567 SLDFDNEKRILDAI
+567 SLDFDNENRILEAI
-581 ERLQGRA
+581 EQLHSRT
-588 TVLLIAHRISAIQRA
+588 TVLLIAHRVSAIQRA
-603 EIIYVIENGRVAESG
+603 AMIYVIENGRVAEYG
-618 DWQSLS
+618 DWQSLIS
-624 NQPSHRV
+624 RPSHRV
-631 GSLFRLQDA
+631 GSLFRLQNA
-640 MA
+640 LA

>member
-1 LPISTPLSL
+1 
-10 CYRLGMPVPRSESTA
+10 MPAPRSDSPA
-25 TPHGQRTL
+25 TPDGQRTL
-33 AALSAAQLTA
+33 AALSADQLAA
-43 SKRPFLQY
+43 SKRPILEY
-51 LTSLIQTAR
+51 VSSLIRIAR
-60 WQLFAAVLI
+60 WQLLAAVLI

-75 TEGLGV
+75 TEGVGV

-105 GEVRDLLVLSGLRP
+105 GEVRALLVYSGLSP

-140 SRIQSVLTFRTALGY
+140 SRVQSVLTFRTVLSY

-183 THALTAELA
+183 THALTAELT
-192 RVATCTYLLI
+192 RVSTCTYLLI
-202 GALANGI
+202 GTVSNAI

-222 AGMTLLVLAT
+222 AGMTSLVLAT
-232 GAVLLLLSRRWMRD
+232 GAILLLVSRRWMRA
-246 VHRGGSAVSE
+246 VHASGTAVSE
-256 SVSEVYSAATEH
+256 SVSEVYASATEH

-280 QTSDLEMFSSLQSS
+280 QSSDLAMFSSLQSS
-294 ALQQSLQNTRSQAA
+294 ALQQSLESTRSQAA

-313 EAGSLLVLGAIIFA
+313 EAGSLLVLGGIIFA

-337 SILLLLAVFTRLFPR
+337 SILLLLAVFTRLIPR
-352 LAAGQSQLQAF
+352 LAAGQNQLQAF
-363 LTELPAFENLM
+363 LSELPAFENLM
-374 TIYQECVAN
+374 TIYRECVAN
-383 AEVPSGPGPPPDLS
+383 AEVPGAAGPGPSL
-397 PAHEIR
+397 AHEIR
-403 LDHVGFRYEPDRP
+403 LERVGFRYDAQRP
-416 LVLDDLS
+416 MVLADLS
-423 LAIAAGRVTAI
+423 LTIAAGKVTAI

-442 STVADLINGLLAPLT
+442 STVADLVNGLLTPLT
-457 GQVLVD
+457 GRVLVD
-463 GVELTPQTARAWRRH
+463 GAELTAQSARAWRRN

-493 RNNLR
+493 RANLR
-498 WANPD
+498 WAKPE
-503 ASEKEMRESLG
+503 ASEQEMRESLS

-567 SLDFDNEKRILDAI
+567 SLDLDNEKRILDAI
-581 ERLQGRA
+581 EHLQGRT
-588 TVLLIAHRISAIQRA
+588 TVLLIAHRVSAIQRA
-603 EIIYVIENGRVAESG
+603 EMIYVIDNGSVAELG

-624 NQPSHRV
+624 SRPSHRV
-631 GSLFRLQDA
+631 GSLFRLQDVLA
-640 MA
+640 

>member
-1 LPISTPLSL
+1 
-10 CYRLGMPVPRSESTA
+10 MPESPTESTA

-33 AALSAAQLTA
+33 AALA
-43 SKRPFLQY
+43 SGASSKSNFLQY
-51 LTSLIQTAR
+51 ISSLLRIAR
-60 WQLFAAVLI
+60 WQLIAAVVI
-69 MTFTSL
+69 MTVTSL

-105 GEVRDLLVLSGLRP
+105 GEVRALLVRSGLRP
-119 SLWLAT
+119 SLWLAS

-140 SRIQSVLTFRTALGY
+140 SRVQSVLTFRTTLGY
-155 ELALSRRLYQ
+155 ELSLSRRLYQ

-183 THALTAELA
+183 THALTAELT
-192 RVATCTYLLI
+192 RVSTCTYLLI
-202 GALANGI
+202 GTLANAI

-222 AGMTLLVLAT
+222 AGMTSLVLAT
-232 GAVLLLLSRRWMRD
+232 GAALLLVSRRWMRA
-246 VHRGGSAVSE
+246 VHQSGTAVSE

-280 QTSDLEMFSSLQSS
+280 QTSDLAMFSSLQSS
-294 ALQQSLQNTRSQAA
+294 ALQQTLESARSQAA

-313 EAGSLLVLGAIIFA
+313 EAGSLILLGAIIFA

-352 LAAGQSQLQAF
+352 LAATQGQLQAF
-363 LTELPAFENLM
+363 LGELPAFENLM
-374 TIYQECVAN
+374 TMYRECVAN
-383 AEVPSGPGPPPDLS
+383 AEVPGAASSGPAL
-397 PAHEIR
+397 AHEIR
-403 LDHVGFRYEPDRP
+403 MERVAFRYEADRP
-416 LVLDDLS
+416 LVLRDLS
-423 LAIAAGRVTAI
+423 LTIAAGKVTAI

-442 STVADLINGLLAPLT
+442 STVADLVNGLLSPGT
-457 GQVLVD
+457 GRVLVD
-463 GVELTPQTARAWRRH
+463 GAELTPQAARAWRRH

-493 RNNLR
+493 RANLS
-498 WANPD
+498 WANPE
-503 ASEKEMRESLG
+503 ATEPEMRESLA

-542 QRQRIAL
+542 QRQRIAR

-556 PGLLILDEATS
+556 PGLLILDDATS

-581 ERLQGRA
+581 ERLQGST
-588 TVLLIAHRISAIQRA
+588 TVLMIAHRVSAIQRA

-624 NQPSHRV
+624 NKPSDRV

-640 MA
+640 LA

>member
-1 LPISTPLSL
+1 
-10 CYRLGMPVPRSESTA
+10 MPVPRSESTA

-33 AALSAAQLTA
+33 AALSAAQLAA

-105 GEVRDLLVLSGLRP
+105 GEVRALLVHSGLSP

-140 SRIQSVLTFRTALGY
+140 SRMQSVLTLRTALTY
-155 ELALSRRLYQ
+155 ELSLGRRLYQ

-183 THALTAELA
+183 THALTAELT
-192 RVATCTYLLI
+192 RVATCTNLLI
-202 GALANGI
+202 AAMSNAI

-222 AGMTLLVLAT
+222 AGMTGLVLAA
-232 GAVLLLLSRRWMRD
+232 GAVLLLFSRRWMRA
-246 VHRGGSAVSE
+246 VHASGTAVSE
-256 SVSEVYSAATEH
+256 SVSEVYASATEH

-280 QTSDLEMFSSLQSS
+280 QSSDLAMFSSLQSS
-294 ALQQSLQNTRSQAA
+294 ALQQSLESTRSQAA

-313 EAGSLLVLGAIIFA
+313 EAGSLMVLGGIIFA

-337 SILLLLAVFTRLFPR
+337 SILLLLAVFTRLIPR
-352 LAAGQSQLQAF
+352 LAAGQSQSQPF
-363 LTELPAFENLM
+363 LSELPAFENLM
-374 TIYQECVAN
+374 TIYRECVAN
-383 AEVPSGPGPPPDLS
+383 AEVPGAAGPGPSL
-397 PAHEIR
+397 AHEIHLER
-403 LDHVGFRYEPDRP
+403 VGFRYEALRP
-416 LVLDDLS
+416 MVLADLS
-423 LAIAAGRVTAI
+423 LTIAAGKVTAI

-442 STVADLINGLLAPLT
+442 STVADLVNGLLSPLT
-457 GQVLVD
+457 GRGLGD
-463 GVELTPQTARAWRRH
+463 GAELTAQTGRAWRRH

-493 RNNLR
+493 RASLR
-498 WANPD
+498 WAKPE
-503 ASEKEMRESLG
+503 ASEEEMRESLS
-514 LAAAEFVFELPQGLD
+514 LAAAEFVFALPQGLD

-556 PGLLILDEATS
+556 PGLLILDEGTS

-581 ERLQGRA
+581 ERLQGRT
-588 TVLLIAHRISAIQRA
+588 TVLMIAHRVSAIQLA
-603 EIIYVIENGRVAESG
+603 EMIFVLEDGRVAESG

-624 NQPSHRV
+624 TRPSRRV

-640 MA
+640 LA

>member
-1 LPISTPLSL
+1 
-10 CYRLGMPVPRSESTA
+10 MPESPTESTA

-33 AALSAAQLTA
+33 AALA
-43 SKRPFLQY
+43 SGASSKSNFLQY
-51 LTSLIQTAR
+51 ISSLLRIAR
-60 WQLFAAVLI
+60 WQLIAAVVI
-69 MTFTSL
+69 MTVTSL

-105 GEVRDLLVLSGLRP
+105 GEVRALLVRSGLRP
-119 SLWLAT
+119 SLWLAS

-140 SRIQSVLTFRTALGY
+140 SRVQSVLTFRTTLGY
-155 ELALSRRLYQ
+155 ELSLGRQLYQ

-183 THALTAELA
+183 THALTAELT
-192 RVATCTYLLI
+192 RVSTCTYLLI
-202 GALANGI
+202 GTLANAI

-222 AGMTLLVLAT
+222 AGMTSLVLAT
-232 GAVLLLLSRRWMRD
+232 GAALLLVSRRWMRA
-246 VHRGGSAVSE
+246 VHESGTAVSE
-256 SVSEVYSAATEH
+256 SVSEVYAAATEH

-280 QTSDLEMFSSLQSS
+280 QTSDLAMYSSLQST
-294 ALQQSLQNTRSQAA
+294 ALQQTLESARSQAA

-313 EAGSLLVLGAIIFA
+313 EAGSLILLGAIIFA

-352 LAAGQSQLQAF
+352 LATAQSQLQGF
-363 LTELPAFENLM
+363 LSELPAFENLM
-374 TIYQECVAN
+374 KIYGECVAN
-383 AEVPSGPGPPPDLS
+383 AEVPGAPGPGPSL
-397 PAHEIR
+397 AHEIR
-403 LDHVGFRYEPDRP
+403 LERVGFRYEADRP
-416 LVLDDLS
+416 LVLQDLS
-423 LAIAAGRVTAI
+423 LTIAAGKVTAI

-442 STVADLINGLLAPLT
+442 STVADLVNGLLSPGT
-457 GQVLVD
+457 GRVLVD
-463 GVELTPQTARAWRRH
+463 GAELTPQAARAWRRH

-493 RNNLR
+493 RANMS
-498 WANPD
+498 WANPE
-503 ASEKEMRESLG
+503 ATEPEMRESLA

-529 TTVGDRGMLLSHG
+529 TTMGDRGMLLSHG

-567 SLDFDNEKRILDAI
+567 ALDFDNEKRILDAI
-581 ERLQGRA
+581 DQLKGRT
-588 TVLLIAHRISAIQRA
+588 TVLLIAHRVSAIQRA
-603 EIIYVIENGRVAESG
+603 DMIYVIENGRVAESG
-618 DWQSLS
+618 DWQNLS
-624 NQPSHRV
+624 SRPSHRV

-640 MA
+640 LA